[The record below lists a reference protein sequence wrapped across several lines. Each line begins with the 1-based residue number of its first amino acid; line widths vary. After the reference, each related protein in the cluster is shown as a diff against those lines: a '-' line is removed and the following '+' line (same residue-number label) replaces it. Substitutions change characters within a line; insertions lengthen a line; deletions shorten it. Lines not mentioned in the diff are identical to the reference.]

1 MSDIKKASFSFMG
14 YQVKK
19 FTFEEPNDPMV
30 DSFSLAF
37 EPSGLYDE
45 QSGIFQLKFEFRT
58 FIQGNLEQDIITA
71 EVTSDFHFASDTPFE
86 EIPDYFYKNS
96 IAIVFPYLRAFIST
110 LTFQANTKPII
121 LPVMNL
127 SGLEETFRKKTKK
140 K

>member
-1 MSDIKKASFSFMG
+1 MSEVKKASFSFMG

-19 FTFEEPNDPMV
+19 FTFEEPNDNKV

-45 QSGIFQLKFEFRT
+45 KSGIFRLKFDFRT

-71 EVTSDFHFASDTPFE
+71 EITSDFHFIDSIPFE

-96 IAIVFPYLRAFIST
+96 IAIVFPYLRAFVST

-127 SGLEETFRKKTKK
+127 SGLEESFRKRSKK